1 MTYAPSDYAKM
12 LAVADAKIGKSSS
25 LVAGC
30 LGALPWQTNGAVVDK
45 PENLHVITTD
55 SSALGHLRKFLLDTC
70 KAKESALNYR
80 VYDMEDDYR
89 KAYAGRESYASEFYN
104 TLMSTIRVVQER
116 SVNAKGVSVLIL
128 SSLTTM
134 GRALKRGVQGTIES
148 DGNQVKKSTMDKSKW
163 PMYNNQLNE
172 LQAFA
177 QADTYH
183 CIWEGHLAKKM
194 DFNDK
199 DERGQPTEKDSIQLQ
214 GSVGASW
221 AANVEQVVVMQRSFG
236 SRHPGTNCD
245 KTSFNTRPSLNMVAS
260 GRGFTELLSPTEPC
274 ITTMFEKL
282 GLKVGKWKP

>member
-1 MTYAPSDYAKM
+1 MV
-12 LAVADAKIGKSSS
+12 AVADAKIGKSSP

-30 LGALPWQTNGAVVDK
+30 LGSLPWKSNGAVVDK
-45 PENLHVITTD
+45 PENLHIITTD
-55 SSALGHLRKFLLDTC
+55 SSALGHFKRFLLETC
-70 KAKESALNYR
+70 KFSEKALAFK

-89 KAYAGRESYASEFYN
+89 KAYAGQDSYDSFLYN
-104 TLMSTIRVVQER
+104 TLMSTIKLVQDR
-116 SVNAKGVSVLIL
+116 ATMAKGSSVLLL

-134 GRALKRGVQGTIES
+134 GRAIQRGVQGPIQV
-148 DGNQVKKSTMDKSKW
+148 DGDQVKKSNMDKSKW

-177 QADTYH
+177 QADCYH

-199 DERGQPTEKDSIQLQ
+199 DEKGQPTEKDSIQLQ

-221 AANVEQVVVMQRSFG
+221 AANVEQVVVMQRQFG
-236 SRHPGTNCD
+236 QPHSGTKCD

-260 GRGFTELLSPTEPC
+260 GRGFTELLERNEPC

-282 GLKVGKWKP
+282 GLRVGKWK